1 MDIRQSIG
9 GYGDGVRHNFVN
21 DIGDY
26 AKYALLRALCEAD
39 PAGIRLGVIWYLT
52 DHEERNGDGRRRAH
66 LSDSGWETLDPSLL
80 TAMRDI
86 ERRLQGENQL
96 DVRLIEAANILP
108 AATAFFTEAL
118 PQARG
123 SAQARAAER
132 MAWFERAR
140 KALTNCNLVFI
151 DPDNGLQPRS
161 VPLTSPLAG
170 KYATVEEIA
179 ALLDTGAG
187 VVLYQHGNRV
197 AWPAQREDVCSAI
210 LAGTDKAVTIRTL
223 RFGAY
228 GVRAFFCITTNVRM
242 TEVVNRGM
250 DLLRR
255 RTEGWDKARYLVM
268 E

>member
-1 MDIRQSIG
+1 MTG
-9 GYGDGVRHNFVN
+9 
-21 DIGDY
+21 
-26 AKYALLRALCEAD
+26 AD
-39 PAGIRLGVIWYLT
+39 AHIYLPVAGR
-52 DHEERNGDGRRRAH
+52 
-66 LSDSGWETLDPSLL
+66 TLDPSLL

-86 ERRLQGENQL
+86 ERRLQGEDQL

-123 SAQARAAER
+123 SAQTRAAER
-132 MAWFERAR
+132 MAWFEQAR

-179 ALLDTGAG
+179 ALLDTAAG
-187 VVLYQHGNRV
+187 VVLYQHGNRM

-210 LAGTDKAVTIRTL
+210 LAGHGQGGHHSYAAVR
-223 RFGAY
+223 
-228 GVRAFFCITTNVRM
+228 CIWRPGLLLYHHQPQNGRGRQPRDGSAQTTYRRM
-242 TEVVNRGM
+242 G
-250 DLLRR
+250 
-255 RTEGWDKARYLVM
+255 
-268 E
+268 